1 MHEKP
6 QLFAL
11 TPRAVM
17 CAANHVLLG
26 APFYNNFEKLHARCS
41 VAAAS
46 PESLHT
52 RRQVFPLAPAVL
64 VNTRF
69 YCAAARIQHVV
80 VRASLWGVWKGLDR
94 SFFVQLVKTV

>member
-1 MHEKP
+1 MAKAPPFAGGFESYAGIKGMHEKP

-41 VAAAS
+41 VEAAS
-46 PESLHT
+46 P
-52 RRQVFPLAPAVL
+52 
-64 VNTRF
+64 
-69 YCAAARIQHVV
+69 
-80 VRASLWGVWKGLDR
+80 
-94 SFFVQLVKTV
+94 